1 MNLKQFALLFLI
13 ASVAW
18 DLATTTVGLALP
30 GIFEAN
36 SRVQWLINNGLQLP
50 VEVTVGIGFVLFT
63 LGMEKIVNYYG
74 AHPLVSYAGILVYSS
89 LRAICGF
96 WNLALIIDVVRGL

>member
-1 MNLKQFALLFLI
+1 MNLKQFALLFLTI
-13 ASVAW
+13 SVAW
-18 DLATTTVGLALP
+18 DIATTTVGLALP
-30 GIFEAN
+30 KVYESNPRI
-36 SRVQWLINNGLQLP
+36 RWLINNGLQLP

-74 AHPLVSYAGILVYSS
+74 AHPLVSYVGILTYSS

>member
-13 ASVAW
+13 TSVAW
-18 DLATTTVGLALP
+18 DVATTTVGLALP
-30 GIFEAN
+30 KVYESNPRI
-36 SRVQWLINNGLQLP
+36 RWLISNGLQLP
-50 VEVTVGIGFVLFT
+50 VEVAVGIGFILYT
-63 LGMEKIVNYYG
+63 LGMEKIVNHYR